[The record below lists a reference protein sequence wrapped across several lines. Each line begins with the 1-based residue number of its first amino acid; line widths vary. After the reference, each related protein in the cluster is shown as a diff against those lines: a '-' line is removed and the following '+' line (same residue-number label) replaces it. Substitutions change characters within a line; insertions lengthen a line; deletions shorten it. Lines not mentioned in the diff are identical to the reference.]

1 VSSDS
6 AAPLVADP
14 YGVPERRKPSD
25 GTYAVNGVRA
35 RVDAWRAQDYP
46 GASVTTRR
54 LLGFWFADE
63 HRTQTGEPFRF
74 YFCQREAVETVIY
87 LTEIEPVR
95 GLKDLLEFSEHG
107 MTIQPGEPKRQRLA
121 IKMATG
127 SGKTMAMSLAVV
139 WSYFQALYE
148 TDSPMTS
155 SFLVIAPN
163 LIVFER
169 LKTDFGDAATFRRDP
184 LIPPEWS
191 PDFDLA
197 VLLQDDTAPITSQG
211 VLFLTNVQRL
221 YEPPASGARGKNA
234 PNPVE
239 AMVGPRVNRDV
250 DASSAEEL
258 FDRIADRRRVM
269 VLNDEAHHVHDEK
282 LKWNQTIERLHDEL
296 RKRSGDDPGA
306 GVVSQLDFSATP
318 KYEKGGVF
326 RHVVVDYPLAQA
338 VADGIVKTPVIGEV
352 SGAEVELGDTSFQRN
367 RQWLDVAVG
376 RWRVFNEK
384 LSPSGKRPVLF
395 VMCENTLAADEAGDY
410 LRRLPDFAGD
420 QLLVIHTN
428 RSGEITKDDLELARR
443 AAREVDEPASRIRC
457 IVSVLMLREGW
468 DVRNV
473 CVIVTLRPLSAA
485 NKILPEQALGRGLR
499 RMTPPG
505 SGFDE
510 RVVVIEHQAFRTLWT
525 SELDGGLV
533 VEKEEADKVEPGAVT
548 IFPDEAKL
556 RFDIV
561 IPQLTRAL
569 ARADNPLSELSPSDI
584 ADPKRAIEV
593 PDIEPD
599 EYVKYRGLHLIDK
612 GVIEEYEFHVP
623 YAEDPSG
630 AITYY
635 THRVAREAGV
645 DRLAGTFATL
655 APMVRDY
662 LRERLF
668 DRPVQLDDKV
678 ILRRLAEN
686 DAQALVVGAFRD
698 AIRALSISEREPTIE
713 ENALRV
719 SETPPFPWS
728 RATVPGENTVFNLT
742 PVDSSLEARFARW
755 LDRATDVTAWAKLTM
770 NSRFALEY
778 ISKAG
783 ALRYYYPDFV
793 MRLSDDTCLIV
804 ETKGQEDL
812 DVALKDRRARRWCE
826 DATRLA
832 GREWAYEKV
841 PQKLFD
847 VFDGDSMDGLRR
859 FLDASGTATNL

>member
-1 VSSDS
+1 MTAD
-6 AAPLVADP
+6 AAPEPAGDP
-14 YGVPERRKPSD
+14 YAVPQRRKSSE
-25 GTYAVNGVRA
+25 GTYVVNGVRA
-35 RVDAWRAQDYP
+35 RVDAWRAQGYP
-46 GASVTTRR
+46 GASATSRR

-63 HRTQTGEPFRF
+63 HRFDDGRPFRF
-74 YFCQREAVETVIY
+74 YFCQREAVETLVY
-87 LTEIEPVR
+87 LTEIEPVQ
-95 GLKDLLEFSEHG
+95 GLKDLLEFAEHG

-121 IKMATG
+121 MKMATG
-127 SGKTMAMSLAVV
+127 SGKTMAMSLCIT
-139 WSYFQALYE
+139 WSYFHALYE
-148 TDSPMTS
+148 DGSPMTA

-184 LIPPEWS
+184 LVPPEWQH
-191 PDFDLA
+191 DFDLA
-197 VLLQDDTAPITSQG
+197 VLLQDDAAPVTARG
-211 VLFLTNVQRL
+211 VLYLTNVQRL
-221 YEPPASGARGKNA
+221 YEAPPAGRGTNKTA

-239 AMVGPRVNRDV
+239 AMLGPRVNRDV
-250 DASSAEEL
+250 EASSAERL
-258 FDRIADRRRVM
+258 FDRVAERGRVM
-269 VLNDEAHHVHDEK
+269 VVNDEAHHVHDEK
-282 LKWNQTIERLHDEL
+282 LQWNQTIERLHDEL
-296 RKRSGDDPGA
+296 RERGSDAAGA
-306 GVVSQLDFSATP
+306 GVVSQLDYSATP
-318 KYEKGGVF
+318 KYEKGGLF

-338 VADGIVKTPVIGEV
+338 VRDGIVKTPVIGEV
-352 SGAEVELGDTSFQRN
+352 SGATVELGDTSFQRN

-376 RWRVFNEK
+376 RWRAFHES

-410 LRRLPDFAGD
+410 LRQLPDFSGD

-443 AAREVDEPASRIRC
+443 AAREVDGPDSRIRC

-510 RVVVIEHQAFRTLWT
+510 RVVVIEHEAFRNLWST
-525 SELDGGLV
+525 ELDGGLV
-533 VEKEEADKVEPGAVT
+533 VEKEEADQIQPGAVT
-548 IFPDEAKL
+548 IFPDEAK
-556 RFDIV
+556 RRYDIV
-561 IPQLTRAL
+561 IPQLTQAL
-569 ARADNPLSELSPSDI
+569 ARSDSALNQLHPSDVP
-584 ADPKRAIEV
+584 APKSVLAV
-593 PDIEPD
+593 PDVQPE
-599 EYVKYRGLHLIDK
+599 EYVQYRGLHLIDK

-630 AITYY
+630 VITYY
-635 THRVAREAGV
+635 TRSVGKASGV
-645 DRLAGTFATL
+645 DRLSGAFATL

-662 LRERLF
+662 LR
-668 DRPVQLDDKV
+668 DRVFEHPVELEDKV

-686 DAQALVVGAFRD
+686 DAQALVVGAFRE
-698 AIRALSISEREPTIE
+698 AIRALAITEREPTIE
-713 ENALRV
+713 ESALHV

-728 RATVPGENTVFNLT
+728 RETVPGERTVFNLT
-742 PVDSSLEARFARW
+742 PVDSSLEARFARF

-793 MRLSDDTCLIV
+793 MRLDDDSCLIV

-812 DVALKDRRARRWCE
+812 DVALKDRRARRWCQ
-826 DATRLA
+826 DATRLS
-832 GREWAYEKV
+832 GRDWGYEKV

-847 VFDGDSMDGLRR
+847 SFDGDTLEGLRR
-859 FLDASGTATNL
+859 FLDASGASGK

>member
-1 VSSDS
+1 
-6 AAPLVADP
+6 
-14 YGVPERRKPSD
+14 
-25 GTYAVNGVRA
+25 
-35 RVDAWRAQDYP
+35 
-46 GASVTTRR
+46 
-54 LLGFWFADE
+54 
-63 HRTQTGEPFRF
+63 
-74 YFCQREAVETVIY
+74 
-87 LTEIEPVR
+87 
-95 GLKDLLEFSEHG
+95 
-107 MTIQPGEPKRQRLA
+107 
-121 IKMATG
+121 
-127 SGKTMAMSLAVV
+127 
-139 WSYFQALYE
+139 
-148 TDSPMTS
+148 
-155 SFLVIAPN
+155 
-163 LIVFER
+163 
-169 LKTDFGDAATFRRDP
+169 
-184 LIPPEWS
+184 
-191 PDFDLA
+191 
-197 VLLQDDTAPITSQG
+197 
-211 VLFLTNVQRL
+211 
-221 YEPPASGARGKNA
+221 
-234 PNPVE
+234 
-239 AMVGPRVNRDV
+239 MVGPRVNRDV

-258 FDRIADRRRVM
+258 FDRIAERQRVM
-269 VLNDEAHHVHDEK
+269 VVNDEAHHVHDEK
-282 LKWNQTIERLHDEL
+282 LKWNQTIERLTTSCAAA
-296 RKRSGDDPGA
+296 RPTTPAPASSRSWT
-306 GVVSQLDFSATP
+306 SRRRP

-352 SGAEVELGDTSFQRN
+352 SGAKVELGDTTFQRN

-376 RWRVFNEK
+376 RWRVFHET

-428 RSGEITKDDLELARR
+428 RSGEIRKDDLDLARR
-443 AAREVDEPASRIRC
+443 AAREVDEPDSRIRC

-510 RVVVIEHQAFRTLWT
+510 RVVVIEHEAFRNLWST
-525 SELDGGLV
+525 ELDGGLV
-533 VEKEEADKVEPGAVT
+533 VEREEADKIEPGAVT
-548 IFPDEAKL
+548 IFADEAKR

-569 ARADNPLSELSPSDI
+569 ARSDSALSQLHPGDVP
-584 ADPKRAIEV
+584 DPKSRLAV
-593 PDIEPD
+593 PDVQPD
-599 EYVKYRGLHLIDK
+599 EYVQYRGMHLIDK

-630 AITYY
+630 VITYY
-635 THRVAREAGV
+635 THSVAKAGGV
-645 DRLAGTFATL
+645 DRLSGAFAML

-662 LRERLF
+662 LKQRVFE
-668 DRPVQLDDKV
+668 RPVELEDKV

-686 DAQALVVGAFRD
+686 DAQALVVGAFRE
-698 AIRALSISEREPTIE
+698 AIRALAIIEREPTIE

-719 SETPPFPWS
+719 SDTPPFPWS
-728 RATVPGENTVFNLT
+728 RKTVEGKRTIFNLT
-742 PVDSSLEARFARW
+742 PVDSSLEARFAEF

-778 ISKAG
+778 ISNAG

-793 MRLSDDTCLIV
+793 VRLVDDSCLIV

-826 DATRLA
+826 DATRLS
-832 GREWAYEKV
+832 GRDWAYEKV

-847 VFDGDSMDGLRR
+847 SFNGDSVEALRR
-859 FLDASGTATNL
+859 FLDASGPGS

>member
-1 VSSDS
+1 VSPETPT
-6 AAPLVADP
+6 APPGDP
-14 YGVPERRKPSD
+14 FAVPDRRKPSE

-35 RVDAWRAQDYP
+35 RVDAWRAQGYP
-46 GASVTTRR
+46 GASDTSRR

-63 HRTQTGEPFRF
+63 HRSDDGTPFRF

-95 GLKDLLEFSEHG
+95 GLKDLLEFAEHG

-127 SGKTMAMSLAVV
+127 SGKTMAMSLCIV
-139 WSYFQALYE
+139 WSYFHALYE
-148 TDSPMTS
+148 TDSTMTT

-169 LKTDFGDAATFRRDP
+169 LKSDFGDAATFRRDP

-191 PDFDLA
+191 HDFDLA
-197 VLLQDDTAPITSQG
+197 VLLQDDPAPVTGRG
-211 VLFLTNVQRL
+211 VLYLTNVQRL
-221 YEPPASGARGKNA
+221 YEPPAPRGKNKAA

-239 AMVGPRVNRDV
+239 AMLGPRVNRDV

-258 FDRIADRRRVM
+258 FDRIATWGRVM

-296 RKRSGDDPGA
+296 RDRTPDDRDA
-306 GVVSQLDFSATP
+306 GVVSQLDYSATP

-352 SGAEVELGDTSFQRN
+352 SGAKVELGDTSFQRN

-428 RSGEITKDDLELARR
+428 RSGEITKDDLDLARR
-443 AAREVDEPASRIRC
+443 AARDVDGADSRIRC

-499 RMTPPG
+499 RMTAPG

-510 RVVVIEHQAFRTLWT
+510 RVVVIEHEAFRNLWST
-525 SELDGGLV
+525 ELDGGLV
-533 VEKEEADKVEPGAVT
+533 VEKEDVDKIEPGAVT
-548 IFPDEAKL
+548 IFPDEAKR

-569 ARADNPLSELSPSDI
+569 ARSDSALNQLNPGDV
-584 ADPKRAIEV
+584 ADPKTKLAI
-593 PDIEPD
+593 PDVTPD
-599 EYVKYRGLHLIDK
+599 EYVQYRGVHLIDL
-612 GVIEEYEFHVP
+612 GIIEEYEFHVP

-630 AITYY
+630 VITYY
-635 THRVAREAGV
+635 TRSVAKAGGV
-645 DRLAGTFATL
+645 DRLSGAFATL

-662 LRERLF
+662 LKERVF
-668 DRPVQLDDKV
+668 ERPVELEDKV
-678 ILRRLAEN
+678 FLRRLAEN
-686 DAQALVVGAFRD
+686 DAQAIVVGAFRE

-713 ENALRV
+713 ESALRV

-728 RATVPGENTVFNLT
+728 RETVPGKNTIFNLT
-742 PVDSSLEARFARW
+742 PVDNKLEARFARF

-770 NSRFALEY
+770 NTRFALEY

-793 MRLSDDTCLIV
+793 MRLDDDSCLIV

-812 DVALKDRRARRWCE
+812 DVALKDRRARRWCQ
-826 DATRLA
+826 DATRLS

-847 VFDGDSMDGLRR
+847 TFDGDTVEGLRR
-859 FLDASGTATNL
+859 FLDASESATK

>member
-1 VSSDS
+1 VSTAAQPSS
-6 AAPLVADP
+6 AGDP
-14 YGVPERRKPSD
+14 YAIPDRRKPSE

-35 RVDAWRAQDYP
+35 RVDAWRAQGYP
-46 GASVTTRR
+46 EASATSRR

-63 HRTQTGEPFRF
+63 HRFDDGRPFRF
-74 YFCQREAVETVIY
+74 YFCQREAVETFIY

-95 GLKDLLEFSEHG
+95 GLKDLLEFAEHG

-121 IKMATG
+121 MKMATG
-127 SGKTMAMSLAVV
+127 SGKTMAMSLCIV
-139 WSYFQALYE
+139 WSYFHAVYE
-148 TDSPMTS
+148 TDSPMTT

-163 LIVFER
+163 IIVFER

-184 LIPPEWS
+184 LVPPEWS
-191 PDFDLA
+191 HDFDLI
-197 VLLQDDTAPITSQG
+197 VLLQDDSAPVTARG
-211 VLFLTNVQRL
+211 VLYLTNVHRL
-221 YEPPASGARGKNA
+221 YEPPTTRGKNKIA

-239 AMVGPRVNRDV
+239 AMLGPRVNRDV
-250 DASSAEEL
+250 ETSSAEEL
-258 FDRIADRRRVM
+258 FDRIADRRRLM

-282 LKWNQTIERLHDEL
+282 LQWNQTIERLHSEL
-296 RKRSGDDPGA
+296 RNRAPDDRGA
-306 GVVSQLDFSATP
+306 GVVSQLDYSATP

-338 VADGIVKTPVIGEV
+338 VADGIVKMPLIGEV
-352 SGAEVELGDTSFQRN
+352 TGAQVELGDTSFQRN

-376 RWRVFNEK
+376 RWRAFNET
-384 LSPSGKRPVLF
+384 LSPAGKRPVLF

-410 LRRLPDFAGD
+410 LRQLPDFAGD

-428 RSGEITKDDLELARR
+428 RSGEITKDDLDLARR
-443 AAREVDEPASRIRC
+443 AAREVDEPDSRIRC

-485 NKILPEQALGRGLR
+485 NRILPEQALGRGLR

-510 RVVVIEHQAFRTLWT
+510 RVVVIEHEAFRNLWST
-525 SELDGGLV
+525 ELDGGLV
-533 VEKEEADKVEPGAVT
+533 VEKEDADKIEPGAVT
-548 IFPDEAKL
+548 IFPDDAKR

-569 ARADNPLSELSPSDI
+569 ARSDSALNQLHPGDV
-584 ADPKRAIEV
+584 ADPKRQLAV
-593 PDIEPD
+593 PDVQPD
-599 EYVKYRGLHLIDK
+599 EYVRYRGVHLIDK

-623 YAEDPSG
+623 YAEDPAG
-630 AITYY
+630 VITYY
-635 THRVAREAGV
+635 TRSVAKAGGV
-645 DRLAGTFATL
+645 DRLSGAFATL
-655 APMVRDY
+655 APMVRGY
-662 LRERLF
+662 LEQRVFERPIELE
-668 DRPVQLDDKV
+668 DKV

-698 AIRALSISEREPTIE
+698 AIRALSITEREPTIE

-719 SETPPFPWS
+719 SDTPPFPWS
-728 RATVPGENTVFNLT
+728 RQTVDGQRTVFNLT
-742 PVDSSLEARFARW
+742 PIDSSLEARFAQF
-755 LDRATDVTAWAKLTM
+755 LDRASDVTAWAKLTM

-778 ISKAG
+778 ISRAG

-793 MRLSDDTCLIV
+793 LRLADDTCLIV

-812 DVALKDRRARRWCE
+812 DVALKDRRARRWCQ

-847 VFDGDSMDGLRR
+847 TFDGDTIDGLRR
-859 FLDASGTATNL
+859 FLDASGARTGK

>member
-1 VSSDS
+1 VSPKVPARPSGN
-6 AAPLVADP
+6 P
-14 YGVPERRKPSD
+14 YTVPERRKPSE

-35 RVDAWRAQDYP
+35 HVDAWRAQGYR
-46 GASVTTRR
+46 GASDTSRR

-63 HRTQTGEPFRF
+63 HRTDDGTPFRF

-87 LTEIEPVR
+87 LTEIEPVH
-95 GLKDLLEFSEHG
+95 GLKDLLEYAEHG

-127 SGKTMAMSLAVV
+127 SGKTMAMSLCIV
-139 WSYFQALYE
+139 WSYFHALYE
-148 TDSPMTS
+148 DDSPMTT

-169 LKTDFGDAATFRRDP
+169 LKTDFGDSATFRRDP
-184 LIPPEWS
+184 LVPLEWS
-191 PDFDLA
+191 HDFDLT
-197 VLLQDDTAPITSQG
+197 VFLQDDAAPVTSRG
-211 VLFLTNVQRL
+211 VLYLTNIQRL
-221 YEPPASGARGKNA
+221 YEASAAGGKSMTA
-234 PNPVE
+234 SNPVE
-239 AMVGPRVNRDV
+239 AMLGQRVNRDV
-250 DASSAEEL
+250 NAASVGDDL
-258 FDRIADRRRVM
+258 FGRIADRCRVV

-296 RKRSGDDPGA
+296 RARVPGDLGA
-306 GVVSQLDFSATP
+306 GVVSQLDYSATP
-318 KYEKGGVF
+318 KYEKGGIF

-352 SGAEVELGDTSFQRN
+352 SGAKVELGDTSFQRN

-376 RWRVFNEK
+376 RWRVFNDK

-410 LRRLPDFAGD
+410 LHQLPDFGGD

-428 RSGEITKDDLELARR
+428 RSGEIAKDDLELARR
-443 AAREVDEPASRIRC
+443 AAREVDEPGSRIRC

-485 NKILPEQALGRGLR
+485 NRILPEQALGRGLR

-510 RVVVIEHQAFRTLWT
+510 RVVVIEHEAFRNLWNA
-525 SELDGGLV
+525 ELDGGLV
-533 VEKEEADKVEPGAVT
+533 VEKEDADKIEPGVVT
-548 IFPDEAKL
+548 IFPDESK
-556 RFDIV
+556 RRYDIV

-569 ARADNPLSELSPSDI
+569 ARMDNALSQLHPGDVP
-584 ADPKRAIEV
+584 DPKLRLSV
-593 PDIEPD
+593 PDVQPD
-599 EYVKYRGLHLIDK
+599 EYVQYRGVHLIDK
-612 GVIEEYEFHVP
+612 GVIERYEFHVP

-630 AITYY
+630 VITYY
-635 THRVAREAGV
+635 TRSVAKAGGV
-645 DRLAGTFATL
+645 DRLSGAFATL

-662 LRERLF
+662 LEQRVF
-668 DRPVQLDDKV
+668 SQPVELEDKV
-678 ILRRLAEN
+678 VLRRLAEN
-686 DAQALVVGAFRD
+686 DAQALVVGAFGE
-698 AIRALSISEREPTIE
+698 AIRALSITEREPTIQAD
-713 ENALRV
+713 ALRV

-728 RATVPGENTVFNLT
+728 RQTVDGHRTVFNLT
-742 PVDSSLEARFARW
+742 PADSSLEARFARF
-755 LDRATDVTAWAKLTM
+755 LDGADDVTAWAKLTM

-778 ISKAG
+778 ISNAG

-793 MRLSDDTCLIV
+793 LRLTDDTCLMM

-812 DVALKDRRARRWCE
+812 DVALKDRRARRWCR

-832 GREWAYEKV
+832 GREWSYEKV

-847 VFDGDSMDGLRR
+847 TFDDDTVESLRR
-859 FLDASGTATNL
+859 FLDASGTGTE